1 MESLALKNDTGAWI
15 ANLKVILMIAVLGTL
30 MGCSPDRDY
39 SDLEAFMD
47 EVDSR
52 PRGRID
58 PIPPLIT
65 VKPFSYAVSNKRSPF
80 EPPVVVKR
88 VNRQSGPQVTPD
100 FNRVKQFL
108 EQFPVAQLSMVG
120 TLAQGRQKYALIKD
134 PQGGV
139 TTVRTGDYMGTDHG
153 RIQVVADTAVELI
166 EIVPDGAG
174 GWVERTRSVALSGGA

>member
-1 MESLALKNDTGAWI
+1 MKRMLVLLKT
-15 ANLKVILMIAVLGTL
+15 VVFGTCAML
-30 MGCSPDRDY
+30 LVGCSPSRDY

-58 PIPPLIT
+58 PIPPLQT
-65 VKPFSYAVSNKRSPF
+65 VAPFSYAVSNKRSPF

-88 VNRQSGPQVTPD
+88 LKRQEGPQVTPD

-120 TLAQGRQKYALIKD
+120 TLAQGAEKFALIQD

-153 RIQVVADTAVELI
+153 KIQEVADTAVELI

-174 GWVERTRSVALSGGA
+174 GWVERARSIALAGGA